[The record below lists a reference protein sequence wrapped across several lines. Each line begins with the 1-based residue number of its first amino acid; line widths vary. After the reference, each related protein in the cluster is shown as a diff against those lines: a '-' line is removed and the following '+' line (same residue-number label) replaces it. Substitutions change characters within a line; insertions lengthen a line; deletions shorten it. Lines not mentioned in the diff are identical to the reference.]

1 MQVVK
6 ASHQLKQST
15 VAGLKHVHVI
25 TKTIGVG
32 EARTQQ
38 TEIPVGAHL
47 ASIVC
52 SLNWILPTG
61 SGTANIDF
69 YIMQRRSGQTD
80 ADIPFADW
88 SSIGLSNVRNQ
99 IFHSEITLLG
109 TEDAGALRRNFRL
122 KIPKKF
128 QRCRDGD
135 EWVLVYDTSD
145 NTQDSLGF
153 RFKWRL

>member
-1 MQVVK
+1 MQTVK

-15 VAGLKHVHVI
+15 LAGLKHVHVI

-32 EARTQQ
+32 AQRAQQ
-38 TEIPVGAHL
+38 TEIPVGAKL
-47 ASIVC
+47 SSIVC
-52 SLNWILPTG
+52 NLNWIIPSG
-61 SGTANIDF
+61 SGAANVDF

-88 SSIGLSNVRNQ
+88 SSIGNSNVRNQ
-99 IFHSEITLLG
+99 IFHSDINLIG
-109 TEDAGALRRNFRL
+109 SEDAGPLRRVFRL
-122 KIPKKF
+122 RIPQKF

-153 RFKWRL
+153 RFKWKL